1 MASSS
6 QLSQSKI
13 DPSVFQRLHPRA
25 YLERFLSEGIR
36 PDGRDPGAW
45 RGVSVNVGSI
55 STAEGSALVRVG
67 DTTIVCGVKA
77 EIAEPELDR
86 PEHGFLVPNID
97 LPAMCSPRFKPGPP
111 GEEAQVLSD
120 RLNNVL
126 ISLEVLSTASLC
138 IHPGKAVWVLYVD
151 ATCLNYDGNAFDAT
165 LLAMIAA
172 LKNTKLPMAKFN
184 EETGRTT
191 CSHSSSVPLDI
202 RHLPLSASFG
212 IFDSSHILAD
222 PASFEEPLL
231 DAFITVILNE
241 DGALNSIAQSGLAT
255 VGEKS
260 SEEVV
265 AGCVA
270 EAKKRCADTRKCI

>member
-1 MASSS
+1 
-6 QLSQSKI
+6 
-13 DPSVFQRLHPRA
+13 
-25 YLERFLSEGIR
+25 
-36 PDGRDPGAW
+36 
-45 RGVSVNVGSI
+45 
-55 STAEGSALVRVG
+55 
-67 DTTIVCGVKA
+67 
-77 EIAEPELDR
+77 
-86 PEHGFLVPNID
+86 VPNID
-97 LPAMCSPRFKPGPP
+97 LPAMCSPCFKPGPP
-111 GEEAQVLSD
+111 GEEAQVPSD

-126 ISLEVLSTASLC
+126 IVRDLEVLSTASLC
-138 IHPGKAVWVLYVD
+138 IHAGKAVWVLHVV
-151 ATCLNYDGNAFDAT
+151 ATCL
-165 LLAMIAA
+165 LAMTAA
-172 LKNTKLPMAKFN
+172 LKNTKLLMAKFN

-222 PASFEEPLL
+222 PASFQEPLL

-241 DGALNSIAQSGLAT
+241 DGALNSIAQSGLPT
-255 VGEKS
+255 VGKNS